1 LPDAPK
7 SGRIKYPFDQEA
19 RNMENLIIIGS
30 GPAGWTA
37 GIYAG
42 RAQLEPLLITGRATG
57 GQMALTSEVDNY
69 PGFPRGTTGQELAQL
84 MQQQAERFG
93 TRVQMDEVTA
103 VQLSNHP
110 FKVTTYGGEVEA
122 QALIVATGTSP
133 RKLGVPG
140 EAEFTGRGVSY
151 CATCDGFFYQGR
163 KVVVVGGGDSAI
175 EEALFLT
182 RFASQVY
189 VVHRRSRLRAEKVF
203 QERALRNEKIQF
215 VWDSVVM
222 EIMGDGKVT
231 GVRLKSIKTEEE
243 SVLEADGAFVYVGV
257 IPNTGF
263 LEGQLERDERGY
275 IVTDRLCHTSVRGV
289 FAAGD
294 VQERVLKQIATA
306 VGSGAMAAMEAEKFI
321 AELEDRAYPER
332 TG

>member
-1 LPDAPK
+1 
-7 SGRIKYPFDQEA
+7 
-19 RNMENLIIIGS
+19 MENLIIVGA

-42 RAQLEPLLITGRATG
+42 RAQLAPLLITGSAPG
-57 GQMALTSEVDNY
+57 GQMALTSEIENY
-69 PGFPRGTTGQELAQL
+69 PGFPQGISGQELTQL

-93 TRVQMDEVTA
+93 TKVQMDEVTA
-103 VQLSNHP
+103 VELSSNP
-110 FKVTTYGGEVEA
+110 FKVTTYGGEYETK
-122 QALIVATGTSP
+122 ALVIATGTSP

-151 CATCDGFFYQGR
+151 CATCDGFFYRDRQ
-163 KVVVVGGGDSAI
+163 VIVVGGGDAAL

-189 VVHRRSRLRAEKVF
+189 VVHRRNRLRAEKVF
-203 QERALRNEKIQF
+203 QERAFRHEKIEF
-215 VWDSVVM
+215 VWDSVVT

-231 GVRLKSIKTEEE
+231 GVRLQNVRTEEE
-243 SVLEADGAFVYVGV
+243 SVLETDGVFVYVGS

-263 LEGQLERDERGY
+263 LGGQVELDDRGY
-275 IVTDRLCHTSVRGV
+275 IVTDRQCHTSVPGV

-294 VQERVLKQIATA
+294 VQERVLKQVSTA